1 MCLTYIILYF
11 NFYINSFVFLYF
23 IFNLVLY
30 YIDKCFI
37 INMYVYDKRKKIF
50 YRVL

>member
-1 MCLTYIILYF
+1 MCLTYTILYS
-11 NFYINSFVFLYF
+11 NFYINSSVSLYF

-30 YIDKCFI
+30 HIDKRFI
-37 INMYVYDKRKKIF
+37 INMYVYDKRKKTF